1 MSTEQTSASPNFLF
15 IITDQHRPDHTGFGG
30 NSTVQTPNLDQLATT
45 SMQFDQA
52 FVANPICMPNR
63 STLIT
68 GRVPSAH
75 GTRHNGIALDWN
87 ANTAMRVLRSGGY
100 DTGLIGK
107 SHLQNLGVNRFQI
120 QHDSHIVGEAA
131 PVPYGERWDELEHYD
146 RYKENDPAYPEDF
159 YGFNHVDFVI
169 DHGDMASGHYYL
181 WLLEQGLDPEKLQG
195 PDNALASFDG
205 WDQIYQTALPE
216 EFYPSSYVTLRTIEY
231 LEQAASK
238 DEPFFLQCSYPDP
251 HHPFTPPGAYYNLYS
266 PDAIELPES
275 FEDGH
280 EQSMEHLQ
288 VMRRYRGKQ
297 AGPLAPW
304 APTPEQF
311 REAAAKEY
319 GMISMIDA
327 GVGQI
332 LAKLDELGMRENTV
346 VIFTSDH
353 GDMFGDHGILLKAGM
368 HYEGCV
374 RVPLLIDV
382 PGEAPGVTRS
392 QVGSIDF
399 AQTVLDLAGLPE
411 YAGMQGHSLAPV
423 IEDSATTV
431 RDDGILIEEDEP
443 FDIARV
449 GEDLRMRSVITQD
462 ARLTL
467 YQGAEHGEL
476 FDRAS
481 DPAEMNNL
489 FAKPEGRELRF
500 HLTEKLARLEA
511 RHDDSGRVA
520 IHGG

>member
-1 MSTEQTSASPNFLF
+1 MDAETTPLNFLF

-30 NSTVQTPNLDQLATT
+30 NATVQTPHLDRLAET
-45 SMQFDQA
+45 SMRFDQA

-87 ANTAMRVLRSGGY
+87 ANTALRVLREGGY

-120 QHDSHIVGEAA
+120 QRDGDKVGEAA
-131 PVPYGERWDELEHYD
+131 PVPYGPGWDEIENFD
-146 RYKENDPAYPEDF
+146 RYKENDPASPDDF
-159 YGFNHVDFVI
+159 YGFSHVDFVI
-169 DHGDMASGHYYL
+169 DHGDMASGHYYM
-181 WLLEQGLDPEKLQG
+181 WLLENGLAPEKLQG
-195 PDNALASFDG
+195 PDNALASYDG

-216 EFYPSSYVTLRTIEY
+216 AFYPSSYVTMRTVEY
-231 LEQAASK
+231 LEQAATS
-238 DEPFFLQCSYPDP
+238 DQPFFVQCSYPDP

-266 PDAIELPES
+266 PDAIELPET
-275 FEDGH
+275 FEDQH
-280 EQSMEHLQ
+280 EQSMQH
-288 VMRRYRGKQ
+288 MRTMLKYRGKQ

-304 APTPEQF
+304 APTAEQF

-319 GMISMIDA
+319 GMISMVDD

-332 LAKLDELGMRENTV
+332 LSKLDELGMRENTV

-368 HYEGCV
+368 HYDGCV

-382 PGEAPGVTRS
+382 PGKAAGASAS
-392 QVGSIDF
+392 QVGSVDF

-411 YAGMQGHSLAPV
+411 YAGMQGHSVVPILDDGEVA
-423 IEDSATTV
+423 V
-431 RDDGILIEEDEP
+431 RDAGMLIEEDEP
-443 FDIARV
+443 FDIAGV
-449 GEDLRMRSVITQD
+449 GQELRMRSVLTSEG
-462 ARLTL
+462 RLTL

-476 FDRAS
+476 FDLER
-481 DPAEMNNL
+481 DPAEMDNL

-500 HLTEKLARLEA
+500 HLTERLARLQAE
-511 RHDDSGRVA
+511 HDDSGRIAV
-520 IHGG
+520 HGG

>member
-1 MSTEQTSASPNFLF
+1 MGDEQQRPNFLF

-30 NSTVQTPNLDQLATT
+30 NSVIETPHLDGLASS
-45 SMQFDQA
+45 SMQFDRA
-52 FVANPICMPNR
+52 FVANPICQPNR
-63 STLIT
+63 STLMT

-75 GTRHNGIALDWN
+75 GSRYNGIALDWN
-87 ANTAMRVLRSGGY
+87 ANTFARVLREAGY
-100 DTGLIGK
+100 QTGLIGK
-107 SHLQNLGVNRFQI
+107 SHLQNLGVNRFQMP
-120 QHDSHIVGEAA
+120 QDATVVGEAA
-131 PVPYGERWDELEHYD
+131 PVPYGEGWDELEHYD
-146 RYKENDPAYPEDF
+146 RYIEGNPAHPEDF
-159 YGFNHVDFVI
+159 YGFSHVDFVI

-181 WLLEQGLDPEKLQG
+181 WLLEQGLAPEQLRG
-195 PDNALASFDG
+195 PDNALASFEG

-216 EFYPSSYVTLRTIEY
+216 EFYPTSYVTMRTIEY
-231 LEQAASK
+231 LDRASASR
-238 DEPFFLQCSYPDP
+238 EPFFIQCSYPDP

-275 FEDGH
+275 FGDAHED
-280 EQSMEHLQ
+280 SMEHLRT
-288 VMRRYRGKQ
+288 MLRYRGKQ

-304 APTPEQF
+304 APTEEQF

-327 GVGQI
+327 GVGRI
-332 LAKLDELGMRENTV
+332 LARLDELGLRENTV

-382 PGEAPGVTRS
+382 PGVAPGVTNA
-392 QVGSIDF
+392 QVGSVDF

-411 YAGMQGHSLAPV
+411 YAGMQGHSLRPV
-423 IEDSATTV
+423 IEDAGASV
-431 RDDGILIEEDEP
+431 RDEGILIEEDQP

-449 GEDLRMRSVITQD
+449 GEHLRMRSVLTPN

-476 FDRAS
+476 FDLEA
-481 DPAEMNNL
+481 DPGEMHNL
-489 FAKPEGRELRF
+489 FARPEGRELRF
-500 HLTEKLARLEA
+500 HLTEQLARLEA
-511 RHDDSGRVA
+511 KHDDRGRVA